1 MRLVTEST
9 MVTSSLKAGTIIVS
23 GLVEPL
29 SSIRS
34 RSSTKCPA
42 TLRRTCRAESAI
54 SKRV

>member
-1 MRLVTEST
+1 

-34 RSSTKCPA
+34 RSSTKWPA
-42 TLRRTCRAESAI
+42 TLRRTWRADSAI
-54 SKRV
+54 RSRV